1 MADPQDSAS
10 DDWVV
15 VKGAASGFAQEVTVR
30 SHRLLGDEPVVDGGT
45 DSGPSPYDFLLAALG
60 TCASITVAMYTRRKQ
75 WPLEC
80 VTVRLRHTKVHA
92 SDCAEC
98 ENKAA
103 MLDRIESEIELEG
116 ALSEEQ
122 RHRLLEIANHC
133 PVHRTLGSEIMIE
146 TRLAE
151 AEERGRHA

>member
-1 MADPQDSAS
+1 MADLPDLPG

-15 VKGAASGFAQEVTVR
+15 VKGAGSGFAQEVTVR
-30 SHRLLGDEPVVDGGT
+30 THRLLGDEPVAYGGT
-45 DSGPSPYDFLLAALG
+45 DSGPSPYDLLLAALG
-60 TCASITVAMYTRRKQ
+60 TCTSITLAMYARRKN

-80 VTVRLRHTKVHA
+80 VTVRLRHGKVHA
-92 SDCAEC
+92 RDCEES
-98 ENKAA
+98 ENKPTG
-103 MLDRIESEIELEG
+103 LDRIESEIDLGG